1 MNGIVTEVHPTMQ
14 NYLACEKCDS
24 NEVIRTM
31 ASVPPQYLK
40 TLKSIKSKEQLNQV
54 GLFWVFILFII

>member
-31 ASVPPQYLK
+31 ASVPP
-40 TLKSIKSKEQLNQV
+40 
-54 GLFWVFILFII
+54 